1 MIKNKTHILLV
12 EDEAVYAMNI
22 IRQLDQEGYLVTHAS
37 TGEQMLSLM
46 KSEKETPDIIVMDVV
61 LEDGT
66 DSIEASREILRLYD
80 IPLIFH
86 SSYTDRDIVEKT
98 ESVHN
103 YGYIV
108 KNPDITVLNAAIRN
122 TLRLFAE
129 KKALKDIN
137 TAKDHNLLIQ
147 KDSTLKSIIESSPDI
162 IVFALDRNYRYI
174 LFNSN
179 HKETMKQIWGMEI
192 NHGDSMLSVISN
204 ESDREKAKK
213 NFDRALAGE
222 HFVLHEIYG
231 DEQLSRLFWVVFYS
245 PLVSPEGEIIGL
257 SCFVL
262 NNTKQRMAEEQVKSL
277 LSEKEIM
284 LKEVHHR
291 RKQARQP

>member
-1 MIKNKTHILLV
+1 MQQSGTPSGFLL
-12 EDEAVYAMNI
+12 
-22 IRQLDQEGYLVTHAS
+22 
-37 TGEQMLSLM
+37 
-46 KSEKETPDIIVMDVV
+46 K
-61 LEDGT
+61 
-66 DSIEASREILRLYD
+66 
-80 IPLIFH
+80 
-86 SSYTDRDIVEKT
+86 
-98 ESVHN
+98 
-103 YGYIV
+103 
-108 KNPDITVLNAAIRN
+108 
-122 TLRLFAE
+122 

-147 KDSTLKSIIESSPDI
+147 KDSTLNSIIESSSDI

-179 HKETMKQIWGMEI
+179 HNETMKQIWGMEI